1 MSSRIVEYFEAR
13 SVVVYPYRWWLGI
26 LAVLLVA
33 LMFSLFV
40 RPDGSV
46 NLVWVAFIWSAFVWL
61 WGGTCLAVW
70 FHPQHGKL
78 QAAIDARFGLPVVR
92 RYIREIGAV
101 FLVVWFSS
109 SAMFLLIGLVSLLRV
124 A

>member
-1 MSSRIVEYFEAR
+1 MSSRIVEYFQAR

-33 LMFSLFV
+33 LMFSLLV

-61 WGGTCLAVW
+61 WGGEPL
-70 FHPQHGKL
+70 
-78 QAAIDARFGLPVVR
+78 LPCGSTLGTANCRRQSVR
-92 RYIREIGAV
+92 R
-101 FLVVWFSS
+101 
-109 SAMFLLIGLVSLLRV
+109 SAYPSPAGTSAKSALCFLLYGSRPP
-124 A
+124 